1 VTLWQIS
8 FFQQPAS
15 IERVK
20 IAVIIN
26 ASSGAGNNANVQQD
40 LAKAFKAAGVE
51 AQISLARNGAEVI
64 KLVQRAVRSD
74 AETIVAGGGDGTI
87 SSVAAAVIEFGK
99 ALGVLPFGTINHFAK
114 DLHVPLDLAGAV
126 ETIVA
131 GHEVRVDVGEV
142 NSHIFINNSS
152 LGLYPRI
159 VRERE
164 KQQRLGW
171 GKWPAYIW
179 AALAVLRRYP
189 FLDIRVSV
197 DGKELRSRTPFVF
210 IGNNE
215 YEMETL
221 NIGGRAC
228 LDKGELSLYM
238 TSRTGRLGL
247 LRLALRALLR
257 GLHQEKDFL
266 ALCTREIW
274 IGTKHKRLRVA
285 LDGEVAIIEPPLHY
299 RVRPGA
305 LRVLA
310 PPSTPANG
318 QAQGR
323 NV

>member
-1 VTLWQIS
+1 M
-8 FFQQPAS
+8 
-15 IERVK
+15 ERVK
-20 IAVIIN
+20 IEVIIN
-26 ASSGAGNNANVQQD
+26 ASSGAGDSANVQQD
-40 LAKAFKAAGVE
+40 LARAFKAAGVE

-64 KLVQRAVRSD
+64 KLAQRAVRSD

-87 SSVAAAVIEFGK
+87 SSVAAAVIESGK
-99 ALGVLPFGTINHFAK
+99 ALGVLPFGTMNHFAK
-114 DLHVPLDLAGAV
+114 DLHIPLDLEGAV

-131 GHEVRVDVGEV
+131 GHEATVDVGEV
-142 NSHIFINNSS
+142 NGHIFINNSS

-179 AALAVLRRYP
+179 AALAVLGRYP

-221 NIGGRAC
+221 NIGRRAC

-238 TSRTGRLGL
+238 TNRTGRLGL
-247 LRLALRALLR
+247 IRLALRALLG
-257 GLHQEKDFL
+257 GLRQEKDFL
-266 ALCTREIW
+266 ALGTREIW

-285 LDGEVAIIEPPLHY
+285 LDGEVAFIEPPLHY
-299 RVRPGA
+299 RVQPGA

-318 QAQGR
+318 QAH
-323 NV
+323 